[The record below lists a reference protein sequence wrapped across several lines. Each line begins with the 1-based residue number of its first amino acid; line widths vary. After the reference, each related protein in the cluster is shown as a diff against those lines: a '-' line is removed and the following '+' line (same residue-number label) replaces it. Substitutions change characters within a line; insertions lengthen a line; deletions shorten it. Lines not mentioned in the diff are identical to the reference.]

1 MMIVILGGGRRREMC
16 MMIEE
21 GIENL
26 RSVRE
31 AIENIANAMGTTFDS
46 VVAAFEHL
54 GSCVPFSVDEIKNY
68 VMALEE
74 RIKFE
79 DSVCHD
85 DEYEQ
90 ECNWPPN
97 PCKCKAGHSSKPIIK
112 PSYWYRIRS
121 FCVRNKY
128 H

>member
-16 MMIEE
+16 MMVDE

-26 RSVRE
+26 KSVRE
-31 AIENIANAMGTTFDS
+31 AIENIARAMGTTFDS
-46 VVAAFEHL
+46 VAAAFEHL
-54 GSCVPFSVDEIKNY
+54 ASCVPFDVDEIKNY
-68 VMALEE
+68 VMALQE
-74 RIKFE
+74 RVKFE
-79 DSVCHD
+79 YAEYHD
-85 DEYEQ
+85 DEYTE

-97 PCKCKAGHSSKPIIK
+97 PCKCKAGHSSKPIVK
-112 PSYWYRIRS
+112 PPYWNRIRS

>member
-16 MMIEE
+16 LTIDGAVESLQS
-21 GIENL
+21 IN
-26 RSVRE
+26 E
-31 AIENIANAMGTTFDS
+31 AILNIATALGTTFDS
-46 VVAAFEHL
+46 VEAAFERLASNHPID
-54 GSCVPFSVDEIKNY
+54 VE
-68 VMALEE
+68 ALQRYIFRLKEK
-74 RIKFE
+74 IDFE
-79 DSVCHD
+79 YSDCIIENEV
-85 DEYEQ
+85 